1 MVSPTVSVIVLNYN
15 GRRFLEACLRS
26 LERTRYDNFRVIVV
40 DNGSTDGSVEMLTGE
55 LPHFVTPVF
64 NPTNLGFSRAMNQIL
79 VRDDLCGEYVVLL
92 NNDTEVDEYWL
103 DALVRVAEADTN
115 VGAVQPKLLSLRER
129 GRFEYAGAAGGFLDR
144 LGHSL
149 CRGRIF
155 YSIEE
160 DTGQYDDVCEIF
172 WASGAAVLLRRDLAT
187 EVGLLDE
194 DFWMH
199 YEEIDLCWRLRLHG
213 YKVMYVPSSVVYHY
227 GGGGANPR
235 VRYLNHR
242 NSLLTLMKNYSR
254 PNLLSYFPR
263 RVVMDVV
270 NVGYALAK
278 RDVVWARSIVLAY
291 MWILLHLPRLWRK
304 RRLVQQQRRV
314 SDEEIAGLMV
324 HDSAV
329 WQYFLR
335 RRRVFSELSGLPA
348 VPAPLQEACR

>member
-15 GRRFLEACLRS
+15 GRRFLEACLLS
-26 LERTRYDNFRVIVV
+26 LERTRYDDFRVIVV

-55 LPHFVTPVF
+55 LPDFVTPVF
-64 NPTNLGFSRAMNQIL
+64 NPTNLGFSRALNQIL

-92 NNDTEVDEYWL
+92 NNDTEVDERWL
-103 DALVRVAEADTN
+103 DALVRVAETDTKI
-115 VGAVQPKLLSLRER
+115 GALQPKLLSLSER
-129 GRFEYAGAAGGFLDR
+129 DRFEYAGAAGGFLDR
-144 LGHSL
+144 LGYAL

-160 DTGQYDDVCEIF
+160 DAGQYDDVCEIC
-172 WASGAAVLLRRDLAT
+172 WASGAAMLLRHDLLR

-213 YKVMYVPSSVVYHY
+213 YRIMYVPSSVVYHY

-235 VRYLNHR
+235 VHYLNHR
-242 NSLLTLMKNYSR
+242 NSILTLLKNYSGSS
-254 PNLLSYFPR
+254 LLRDFPR
-263 RVVMDVV
+263 RVFLDLA

-278 RDVVWARSIVLAY
+278 RDALWARSIVLAY
-291 MWILLHLPRLWRK
+291 IWVFLHLPRLLHK
-304 RRLVQQQRRV
+304 RRIVQRQRRV
-314 SDEEIAGLMV
+314 PDEEIVRLMV
-324 HDSAV
+324 RDSVV
-329 WQYFLR
+329 WQYFVR

-348 VPAPLQEACR
+348 VSR